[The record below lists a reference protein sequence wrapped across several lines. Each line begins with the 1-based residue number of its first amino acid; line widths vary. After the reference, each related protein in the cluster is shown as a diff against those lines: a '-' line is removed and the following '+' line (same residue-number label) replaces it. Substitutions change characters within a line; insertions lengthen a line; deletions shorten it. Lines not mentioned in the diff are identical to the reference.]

1 MVLISLGYAL
11 SFGFFPLRRTRQKS
25 NATSQQRQGL
35 VLREMLQEA
44 QSEFLTVVFDPLLA
58 TIDRATLAQFFA
70 VPVAV
75 FGPGDFSRQKFI
87 PELLARPEI
96 CHPDIVVGHVNGQ
109 VGRWKAGAGPN
120 RPPLMRLNL
129 CLRSP
134 ERLDILVPLTTTYE
148 TIPYLLHYSPSRR
161 WLLDVVMRQQ
171 EGIDDDDQFEQLGD
185 SVDH

>member
-1 MVLISLGYAL
+1 MPDVLLVAGDVCAFSQLRTLISSHPIIFATSFCFSSKSSRLFRITSPMVLISLGYAL

-75 FGPGDFSRQKFI
+75 FGPGDF
-87 PELLARPEI
+87 
-96 CHPDIVVGHVNGQ
+96 
-109 VGRWKAGAGPN
+109 
-120 RPPLMRLNL
+120 
-129 CLRSP
+129 
-134 ERLDILVPLTTTYE
+134 
-148 TIPYLLHYSPSRR
+148 
-161 WLLDVVMRQQ
+161 
-171 EGIDDDDQFEQLGD
+171 
-185 SVDH
+185 